1 MLNLKEVA
9 LALEQ
14 ESIKHTNI
22 NTNIPATKWTWN
34 F

>member
-9 LALEQ
+9 LALGQ
-14 ESIKHTNI
+14 ERIKHTNI
-22 NTNIPATKWTWN
+22 NTNIPTTKWTWN